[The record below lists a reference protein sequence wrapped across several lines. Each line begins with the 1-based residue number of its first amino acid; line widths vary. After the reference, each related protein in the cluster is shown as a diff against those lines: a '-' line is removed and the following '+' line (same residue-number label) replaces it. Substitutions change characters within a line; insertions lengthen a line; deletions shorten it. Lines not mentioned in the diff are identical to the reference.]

1 MTVTVRL
8 FGALRERA
16 PARDATEM
24 VGILE
29 LDERSVVN
37 VDGVLGVVGVSEED
51 TGHLILNGEYV
62 KGSTPVSDGDTLS
75 VFPKNMAIKWLM

>member
-16 PARDATEM
+16 PARDATGM
-24 VGILE
+24 IGILE
-29 LDERSVVN
+29 LDERILVDVN
-37 VDGVLGVVGVSEED
+37 GVLDAVGLSEGD

-62 KGSTPVSDGDTLS
+62 TGATPVSDGDTLS